1 MKTFELIISKS
12 TQSSGATL
20 IGCTFDA
27 PNIFTIL
34 SSQMLVS
41 KAKEED
47 LWIDYLKINSKLGGY
62 TQQIHNTLKPNADF
76 KSIRWRPLN
85 WLSQNQFKAWGLH
98 PLGAPIDSQYF
109 GAKW

>member
-47 LWIDYLKINSKLGGY
+47 L
-62 TQQIHNTLKPNADF
+62 
-76 KSIRWRPLN
+76 
-85 WLSQNQFKAWGLH
+85 
-98 PLGAPIDSQYF
+98 
-109 GAKW
+109 